1 MIEVKDLRKSFDN
14 KTILNGVNA
23 VMNAGQCN
31 LIIGSSGSGK
41 TVLMKCLVGLFK
53 PDSGD
58 ILYSG
63 QNYTQMGPAERKE
76 IRKEIGMLFQ
86 GSALFDSLTVE
97 ENVLFPLNMFT
108 DWNARKKLDRVNE
121 VLERVNLKGAN
132 KKFPAEL
139 SGGMMKRVGIAR
151 AIVLNPKYLFVDE
164 PNSGLDPQTS
174 GLIDQLIKEITL
186 EYNITT
192 IINTHDMNSVMEMGD
207 YIIYMYQGEKEWEGT
222 SKDIIF
228 SKNERLND
236 FIFASEF
243 LRDAKDMRQLEET
256 GKISNDRN
264 MEELTHDDAPA
275 LVPPSDEE
283 NGNNGNNK
291 Q

>member
-1 MIEVKDLRKSFDN
+1 MIEVKNLKKGFGDKTVIQDVSMQFKSGN
-14 KTILNGVNA
+14 
-23 VMNAGQCN
+23 CN
-31 LIIGSSGSGK
+31 LIIGTSGSGK
-41 TVLMKCLVGLFK
+41 TVLMKCLVGLFQ

-63 QNYTQMGPAERKE
+63 HNFTKMSTDEKKE

-86 GSALFDSLTVE
+86 GSALFSSMTVE
-97 ENVLFPLNMFT
+97 ENVIFPLDMFT
-108 DWNARKKLDRVNE
+108 NDTRKKKMERVNE
-121 VLERVNLKGAN
+121 VLERVNLSGVN

-174 GLIDQLIKEITL
+174 GLIDKLIKEIT
-186 EYNITT
+186 EEFQITT
-192 IINTHDMNSVMEMGD
+192 VINTHDMNSVMEIGD
-207 YIIYMYQGEKEWEGT
+207 HIVYMHQGNKEWEGNN
-222 SKDIIF
+222 KEIIF
-228 SKNERLND
+228 SKNKLLND

-256 GKISNDRN
+256 GKISNNRN
-264 MEELTHDDAPA
+264 MDNLTSKDAPE
-275 LVPPSDEE
+275 LLPDE
-283 NGNNGNNK
+283 NRK
-291 Q
+291 KDPQ